1 MSDVADPNIS
11 ALPLP
16 SAEEVPEGVRRLWEK
31 SRAAFGFVPNV
42 FVAQAYNGEQFQAWW
57 NYFNLLVNK
66 EGYLSNAERELLA
79 VVVSGLNRCTY
90 CAVSHGAALRHYS
103 GDPVAADMVAVNW
116 RQADLTRR
124 QAALAAYAEKLT
136 LTPADV
142 TPADL
147 AVTPLLATTIGAAA
161 GAIVNFFLQH
171 RVVFATKAS
180 YLKTATPYG
189 LSLMLGFA
197 LNALC
202 FVLLMQLNVFPLGLV
217 QVLSSACVTVFN
229 FIFYKKVVFYGSQT
243 THSA

>member
-1 MSDVADPNIS
+1 MIS
-11 ALPLP
+11 
-16 SAEEVPEGVRRLWEK
+16 
-31 SRAAFGFVPNV
+31 NV
-42 FVAQAYNGEQFQAWW
+42 LYRQIIRFLSCGAIATLVHWIVFFILAMG
-57 NYFNLLVNK
+57 LLMP
-66 EGYLSNAERELLA
+66 
-79 VVVSGLNRCTY
+79 T
-90 CAVSHGAALRHYS
+90 
-103 GDPVAADMVAVNW
+103 
-116 RQADLTRR
+116 
-124 QAALAAYAEKLT
+124 
-136 LTPADV
+136 
-142 TPADL
+142 
-147 AVTPLLATTIGAAA
+147 VTPLLATTIGAAA